1 MDTGPTE
8 LCAQSNNLLLEDEK
22 YSANHDRHS
31 SKYNSKDQVGITI
44 LKATKKWRWSD
55 SYCWEPFVK
64 NKEKSIHSENLTST
78 GNHFIS
84 PEPIYD

>member
-1 MDTGPTE
+1 MLFSPVFCQLFTSVYNASTSTTYFHDDTRVFMDTGPTE

-44 LKATKKWRWSD
+44 LKATKK
-55 SYCWEPFVK
+55 
-64 NKEKSIHSENLTST
+64 
-78 GNHFIS
+78 
-84 PEPIYD
+84 